1 MSLMSLGARK
11 TLAAAGVTALA
22 AMAAAAPANAAQLT
36 QTYKCTYPLIGE
48 RGLTVNIDAAIPATW
63 ETGTPTP
70 PFAISASAEADLG
83 TYQGLD
89 LIGANKISGTSKATS
104 TVTAPNFTLPVQ
116 VPIAIPEVTKPAAPP
131 LRFEGLTGETPSLTF
146 TQAGNVGITVDKLD
160 LNIAAKRA
168 DGSAIVLPPVVPVD
182 SDGDP
187 NTFDVPCVLDPAGQN
202 KTLQTVVVSQAGGGG
217 DTQAP
222 SVPGEPFINSSADV
236 TSNSIKISWP
246 ASTDNVGVTG
256 YEVRYEGQVKQVGN
270 VTTTELTG
278 LEPSKVY
285 EIDVRAK
292 DAAGNFSAYSPSVI
306 IETLAGQAPV
316 DNPPSAPTGLAGTST
331 SNSVTLNWT
340 AATDDKGISGY
351 DVYQNGAKVSSVT
364 GTTAT
369 VSGLAANTDYKFK
382 VQAKDTK
389 PQTGPFSTE
398 ITVKTKEATTQPGVK
413 YAYTL
418 KGTSALKTLTT
429 GPVPLSGSIAADLD
443 LSTGNY
449 TADLVL
455 NSTKANLKILGLV
468 PVKADIGFEQVDK
481 TRGKLANGVL
491 TATAKF
497 NIRMKQLYLF
507 GVLPVAGDGTCRT
520 KSATIA
526 NMKSTDAFFDPLK
539 GGNLKGSYG
548 ISDLTGCGLLEGI
561 ISPLAKGG
569 GNTIDINLT
578 PKV

>member
-22 AMAAAAPANAAQLT
+22 AMAAAAPANAATLT

-63 ETGTPTP
+63 QTGTPTP

-89 LIGANKISGTSKATS
+89 LIGANKISGTSKASS

-160 LNIAAKRA
+160 LNIRAKRA

-202 KTLQTVVVSQAGGGG
+202 KTLQTVVVSSGPVG
-217 DTQAP
+217 DTEKPTA
-222 SVPGEPFINSSADV
+222 PGEPTIGSAADV
-236 TSNSIKISWP
+236 TSNSIKLNWA

-256 YEVRYEGQVKQVGN
+256 YEVRYEGQTKTVGN
-270 VTTTELTG
+270 VTETTLTG
-278 LEPSKVY
+278 LTPSTVY

-292 DAAGNFSAYSPSVI
+292 DAAGNFSDYSSSVI
-306 IETLAGQAPV
+306 IETLPGPTPV

-331 SNSVTLNWT
+331 NNSVTLNWT

-351 DVYQNGAKVSSVT
+351 DVYRDGVKGPTVT

-369 VSGLAANTDYKFK
+369 ISGLAPSTAYKFK

-398 ITVKTKEATTQPGVK
+398 ITVTTKANPDPQPGVK
-413 YAYTL
+413 YGYNI
-418 KGTSALKTLTT
+418 KGVSVLKTLTT
-429 GPVPLSGSIAADLD
+429 GPVPISGTIDADLE
-443 LSTGNY
+443 LATGNF
-449 TADLVL
+449 TADLAL
-455 NSTKANLKILGLV
+455 NSTKANLKVLGTL
-468 PVKADIGFEQVDK
+468 PVKADIGFQTTDK

-497 NIRMKQLYLF
+497 NVRLKQLYLF
-507 GVLPVAGDGTCRT
+507 GVLPIAGDGQCRT
-520 KSATIA
+520 KSASIA
-526 NMKSTDAFFDPLK
+526 NLKSSGTFFDPLQ
-539 GGNLKGSYG
+539 GGNLKGTYG
-548 ISDLTGCGLLEGI
+548 ISDLTGCGLLEAF

-569 GNTIDINLT
+569 GNTLDINLT
-578 PKV
+578 PKP